1 MLSQPGDTF
10 HRGARTISHG
20 RKRGT
25 TDKRILHMS
34 PYPGGRIAGRRSS
47 SYGLRLPLVVFST
60 LLVAIFWRLF
70 IGEGLSSDGALLKW
84 QPWSDM
90 QGLAPARSAN
100 PLLRDQY
107 AVFNANE
114 EFISRWVRRGVWPL
128 WNPDIAHGV
137 PSVASL
143 QNAEY
148 YPINLLFWLLPPFW
162 SRGIRAI
169 LKVSFCLVATF
180 ALARSLGI
188 SRAGATSAATSY
200 AFCGF
205 NTVWLGHPPPNVSLL
220 LPGMLF
226 TLEKMLRTGSF
237 RWGVALA
244 LCAGAALLGGHPPTV
259 FHVSIPILIY
269 YLHRQLIAP
278 TRPRPVLPF
287 HSVAWRLVLCTLAAG
302 AIGSVALLPWVE
314 YLSQNPGDI
323 LPFRHI
329 RVLSWRALV
338 TWIIPDFFGHPTS
351 VDWASTLYRMAG
363 WENYCERTGFTG
375 VAALMLAIRG
385 LASRRYR
392 SLALPWIV
400 ALGASVALIY
410 DLPIVG
416 DLGREL
422 PVFRSVNNSKMLSVA
437 AFAVA
442 MLAGMGFDTVLNRR
456 ESVAWTAV
464 SWTAMAAAVGALLWA
479 LWPDGQGQQWLTKA
493 GLMPSFLSACI
504 WALLPAMVLT
514 FAAAVARMGKRAAAA
529 WMILAV
535 SMVEMWRF
543 ASAFH
548 TTIPRTLAAP
558 ATDGIRYLAEHA
570 TRGRVLP
577 IGRALLPGNTMLR
590 YGVADA
596 RGGDW
601 INVRHYEFLVTGR
614 SGDYDFG
621 YSLEQVPPTLQ
632 ALNVSYLVFPRATP
646 LPAGSSLAYDGEMRI
661 VRVGSTMPRVL
672 LVHDY
677 LRVESD
683 AEARRLIASGMVDL
697 RRTVLI
703 TSPGDPLPPG
713 APAGATKVTEY
724 AKIISST
731 PNEVRVAVSARKAG
745 FLVLTDT
752 FYPGWRCTIDGRE
765 AVIHRA
771 NVAFR
776 AVYVTPGLH
785 DVVFGYRPPVWF
797 LGLGL
802 AAATIAVIAAVSGAA
817 AVRAMG
823 RRASAT

>member
-1 MLSQPGDTF
+1 MSRYP
-10 HRGARTISHG
+10 GARIIDRCSC
-20 RKRGT
+20 
-25 TDKRILHMS
+25 L
-34 PYPGGRIAGRRSS
+34 
-47 SYGLRLPLVVFST
+47 YGLRLPLTAFST
-60 LLVAIFWRLF
+60 LLVAIFWRLV
-70 IGEGLSSDGALLKW
+70 IGEGLSSDGGLLKW

-90 QGLAPARSAN
+90 QLVAPARSVN
-100 PLLRDQY
+100 LLLRDQY

-169 LKVSFCLVATF
+169 LKITLCLVTTF
-180 ALARSLGI
+180 ALARILGV
-188 SRAGATSAATSY
+188 SRAGATLAATSY

-205 NTVWLGHPPPNVSLL
+205 NTVWLGHPHPNVSLL

-226 TLEKMLRTGSF
+226 TLEKTLQTGSF

-278 TRPRPVLPF
+278 TYPRAVLPF
-287 HSVAWRLVLCTLAAG
+287 HSVAWRLGLCALAAG
-302 AIGSVALLPWVE
+302 AIGSVALLPWIQ
-314 YLSQNPGDI
+314 YLSQNPSDI
-323 LPFRHI
+323 LPLRHI
-329 RVLSWRALV
+329 RVLSWSTLV
-338 TWIIPDFFGHPTS
+338 TWLIPDFFGHPTS
-351 VDWASTLYRMAG
+351 VDWASALYRMAG
-363 WENYCERTGFTG
+363 WENYCERTGFIG

-385 LASRRYR
+385 LLSRRYR
-392 SLALPWIV
+392 PLILPWIV
-400 ALGASVALIY
+400 TLSASVMLIY
-410 DLPIVG
+410 DLPLVG

-422 PVFRSVNNSKMLSVA
+422 PVFRSVNNSRMLSVA
-437 AFAVA
+437 AFTVA

-456 ESVAWTAV
+456 ESVGWTAATWV
-464 SWTAMAAAVGALLWA
+464 VLAAAAGALVLA
-479 LWPDGQGQQWLTKA
+479 LWPDRHGQQWLIKA
-493 GLMPSFLSACI
+493 GLMPSFVSACV
-504 WALLPAMVLT
+504 WALLPAMVVT
-514 FAAAVARMGKRAAAA
+514 FAAAVARKRNRTAAV

-558 ATDGIRYLAEHA
+558 ATDGIRYLAQHA
-570 TRGRVLP
+570 TQGRVLT

-590 YGVADA
+590 YGIADA

-614 SGDYDFG
+614 SGHFDFG
-621 YSLEQVPPTLQ
+621 YSLERVPPTLL
-632 ALNVSYLVFPRATP
+632 ALNVSYLVFPRATT
-646 LPAGSSLAYDGEMRI
+646 LPPGGLLVYDGEMRI
-661 VRVGSTMPRVL
+661 ARVASTMPRVL
-672 LVHDY
+672 LVHEH
-677 LRVESD
+677 LRAESD
-683 AEARRLIASGMVDL
+683 AEARRLIASRMVDL

-703 TSPGDPLPPG
+703 ASPGDLR
-713 APAGATKVTEY
+713 APSVSAGRAKGTEY

-731 PNEVRVAVSARKAG
+731 PNEVRVAVNARKAG

-752 FYPGWRCTIDGRE
+752 FYPGWRCAIDGE
-765 AVIHRA
+765 AAVIHRA
-771 NVAFR
+771 NIAFR
-776 AVYVTPGLH
+776 AVYVTPGRH
-785 DVVFGYRPPVWF
+785 DVVFRYRPPVWF

-802 AAATIAVIAAVSGAA
+802 AATAIAVIAAVSAA
-817 AVRAMG
+817 AAIRAMG